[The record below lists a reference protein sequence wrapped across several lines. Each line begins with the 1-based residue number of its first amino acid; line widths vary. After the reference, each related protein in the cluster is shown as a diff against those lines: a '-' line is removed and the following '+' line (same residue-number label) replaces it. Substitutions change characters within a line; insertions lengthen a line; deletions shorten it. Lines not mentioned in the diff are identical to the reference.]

1 MAIIDALLP
10 EYDHEMGVTRR
21 LLERVPEEAFA
32 WKPHDRSMTL
42 GGLVTHLANV
52 PTWTGAITERLEFD
66 IGTLPPDASPTVPA
80 TRAELLERFDE
91 NVADARARI
100 AAKSDAELLALWT
113 FKKGGQIV
121 FVMPR
126 ISALRSFLMNHSIHH
141 RGQLSVY
148 LRLQNVPLPSI
159 YGPTADE
166 A

>member
-1 MAIIDALLP
+1 MTDSLLA

-21 LLERVPEEAFA
+21 LLARVPEEAFA

-42 GGLVTHLANV
+42 GGLVTHIANI
-52 PTWTGAITERLEFD
+52 PTWTGTITEMLEFD
-66 IGTLPPDASPTVPA
+66 MATLPADATPTVPA
-80 TRAELLERFDE
+80 TRTELLNRFDQ

-100 AAKSDAELLALWT
+100 AAQSDGALLAPWT
-113 FKKGGQIV
+113 FKKGGQVV
-121 FVMPR
+121 FTMPR

-148 LRLQNVPLPSI
+148 LRLRDVPLPPI